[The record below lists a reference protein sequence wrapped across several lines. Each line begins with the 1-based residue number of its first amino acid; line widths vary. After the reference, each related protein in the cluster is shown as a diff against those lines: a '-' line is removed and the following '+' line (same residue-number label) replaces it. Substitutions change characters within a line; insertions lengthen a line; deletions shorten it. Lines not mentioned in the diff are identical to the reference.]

1 MATRQLSVFVENK
14 PGRLA
19 EITSA
24 LAEERVDIRAV
35 SVSDT
40 ADFGILRLILNDP
53 DRGCTVLR
61 AHGFT
66 VSLTDVLAIR
76 INDQPGGLAA
86 PMKLL
91 SDNGISVEYMY
102 AFLTKTEGAASVI
115 FRVSDSQ
122 KADRLLAEHGIQLI
136 SEEEIRN
143 M

>member
-1 MATRQLSVFVENK
+1 MFTRQLSVFVENK

-24 LAEERVDIRAV
+24 LAEANVDIRAV

-53 DRGCTVLR
+53 DKGQEVLQ
-61 AHGFT
+61 AHNCT
-66 VSLTDVLAIR
+66 VSLTDVIVIR
-76 INDQPGGLAA
+76 ISDQPGGLSS

-91 SDNGISVEYMY
+91 FNSGISVDYMY
-102 AFLTKTEGAASVI
+102 AFISKNEQSACVI
-115 FRVSDSQ
+115 LRVTDNQ
-122 KADRLLAEHGIQLI
+122 RAIELLRDNHVQIVT
-136 SEEEIRN
+136 EEEIRN